1 MKKRSTSSKKT
12 PVKKIT
18 KKKPVNKKSTKKLV
32 PRKAQA
38 KVSIKKIS
46 RKNPIKKPSVKK
58 VIRKISVLKNKSKQV
73 KSRISSKIKN
83 PNNKKTKF
91 KKISP
96 ENRFYLNNGLV
107 LKSITELKKEL
118 KNMDH
123 LTFYYHVT
131 EHKNDFA
138 AWVYHVFN
146 NKKLAEKI
154 GQVKTKEELIKLL

>member
-1 MKKRSTSSKKT
+1 METSTVCQFLILT
-12 PVKKIT
+12 I
-18 KKKPVNKKSTKKLV
+18 
-32 PRKAQA
+32 KA
-38 KVSIKKIS
+38 S
-46 RKNPIKKPSVKK
+46 
-58 VIRKISVLKNKSKQV
+58 L
-73 KSRISSKIKN
+73 
-83 PNNKKTKF
+83 
-91 KKISP
+91 
-96 ENRFYLNNGLV
+96 NRFYLNNGLV